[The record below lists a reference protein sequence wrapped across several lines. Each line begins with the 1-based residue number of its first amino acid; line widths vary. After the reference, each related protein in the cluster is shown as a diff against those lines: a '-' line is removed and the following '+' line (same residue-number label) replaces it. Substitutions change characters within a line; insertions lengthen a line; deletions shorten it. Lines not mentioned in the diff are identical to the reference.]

1 MSGARRTLGL
11 LAGLTAGLAAA
22 APALAVQTH
31 GAPEGLYAHQI
42 GHMLFAA
49 ALVVLYVKISL
60 SPLAKGP
67 GWGAL
72 KLSCVFFFLWNVAT
86 FANHWLEEARP
97 GPLFNGGGGGGG
109 LWGRVMAVPATDV
122 DLLAYLVSFDH
133 LLCVPAMVFFV
144 LGLKRLAQDAS

>member
-42 GHMLFAA
+42 GHVLFAA
-49 ALVVLYVKISL
+49 ALVFLYVKITL
-60 SPLAKGP
+60 SPLATGR

-72 KLSCVFFFLWNVAT
+72 KLSCVFFFLWNLAA

-97 GPLFNGGGGGGG
+97 GPLFNGAGGG
-109 LWGRVMAVPATDV
+109 LWSRSMAVPAANA
-122 DLLAYLVSFDH
+122 DLLAYLLSLDH

-144 LGLKRLAQDAS
+144 LGLKRLAEGES